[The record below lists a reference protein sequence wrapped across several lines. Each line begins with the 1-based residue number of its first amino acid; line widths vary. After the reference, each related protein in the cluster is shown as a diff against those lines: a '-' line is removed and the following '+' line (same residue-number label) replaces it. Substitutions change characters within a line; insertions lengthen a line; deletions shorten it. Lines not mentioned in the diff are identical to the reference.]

1 MYYKIKQKMENS
13 LQLYINQVNDFSTFV
28 DLDNNMS
35 IVKKKSDAPLIY
47 TYSEVLSIVRGLI
60 KDLKLKNS

>member
-1 MYYKIKQKMENS
+1 MENS